1 MSLQFH
7 SVFGNYGFHYIRLIL
22 FHNLLN
28 MICWTIGEK
37 KLKLGAH
44 KHLRNTITNE
54 EWNLHWFFFI
64 SYLINFQYL
73 QVYWVNSNE
82 KGRNSMKPLA
92 NKAGQSQ
99 TK

>member
-7 SVFGNYGFHYIRLIL
+7 SVFGNYGFITSKTHTIS
-22 FHNLLN
+22 NLLN

-54 EWNLHWFFFI
+54 E
-64 SYLINFQYL
+64 
-73 QVYWVNSNE
+73 
-82 KGRNSMKPLA
+82 
-92 NKAGQSQ
+92 
-99 TK
+99 

>member
-37 KLKLGAH
+37 KLKLSGAH

-54 EWNLHWFFFI
+54 E
-64 SYLINFQYL
+64 
-73 QVYWVNSNE
+73 
-82 KGRNSMKPLA
+82 
-92 NKAGQSQ
+92 
-99 TK
+99 